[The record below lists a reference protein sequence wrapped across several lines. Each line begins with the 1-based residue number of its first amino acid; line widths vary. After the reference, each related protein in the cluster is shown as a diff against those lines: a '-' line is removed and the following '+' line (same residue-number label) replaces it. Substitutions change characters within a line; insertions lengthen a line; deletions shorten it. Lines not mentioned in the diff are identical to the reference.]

1 MRRMAVRA
9 ENAEK
14 LVEVLKSKLDSGQQA
29 AASNSVDV
37 KTWDSRLDPEK
48 MELDEKLTVFVQ
60 AILLD
65 RATYDVLIKMAA
77 KAG

>member
-1 MRRMAVRA
+1 
-9 ENAEK
+9 
-14 LVEVLKSKLDSGQQA
+14 
-29 AASNSVDV
+29 
-37 KTWDSRLDPEK
+37 